1 MINMKK
7 IMISSALL
15 AATFIFG
22 GCVKDKGF
30 ENHEY
35 GINSPEAS
43 PAGVGFPWATASDAT
58 INSVEVKTSAQTVAA
73 PTITLFADQP
83 APQDIHVNLT
93 LNMALVTAHNAD
105 PAKTPLT
112 TFPAGAY
119 SIPSLKVTIPKGER
133 MGALNI
139 TIPTTTGL
147 SFSDIY
153 GLGFTIT
160 SVDEAGYK
168 IADNLKN
175 VVIGINVAN
184 QYAGDYNTSGYFMH
198 PTGPRALND
207 IKTLGTKSA
216 VGCIAPL
223 ADLYPQGYYFD
234 FDVALGTGVQPISNW
249 VARNATPAAP
259 GSGFFT
265 ADVPNPGG
273 LNPYPATGPTPGS
286 APWLHST
293 YNNTYNYTT
302 KTFFMHYGY
311 NGASQSWTRQAYEK
325 WVKK

>member
-22 GCVKDKGF
+22 GCLKDKGF
-30 ENHEY
+30 DNHEY
-35 GINSPEAS
+35 GINRPQSS
-43 PAGVGFPWATASDAT
+43 PAGIGFPWATASDVQIT
-58 INSVEVKTSAQTVAA
+58 SVEVKTSAQTVAI
-73 PTITLFADQP
+73 PTITLMADQP
-83 APQDIHVNLT
+83 APQDLHVNLT
-93 LNMALVTAHNAD
+93 ANQALVAAYNAD
-105 PAKTPLT
+105 PAHTPLA

-119 SIPSLKVTIPKGER
+119 SISSLKVTIPKGER

-147 SFSDIY
+147 SFSSIY
-153 GLGFTIT
+153 GLGFTIS

-168 IADNLKN
+168 IADNMKN
-175 VVIGINVAN
+175 VVVGINVAN
-184 QYAGDYNTSGYFMH
+184 QYAGTYNTSGYFMH

-207 IKTLGTKSA
+207 IKDLGTKSA

-223 ADLYPQGYYFD
+223 ADLYGQNYYFD
-234 FDVALGTGVQPISNW
+234 FDVSPTNTLTNW
-249 VARNATPAAP
+249 AGRGACPAAP

-265 ADVPNPGG
+265 ADVPNPAGIS
-273 LNPYPATGPTPGS
+273 PYPASGPTPGS
-286 APWLHST
+286 APWVHST
-293 YNNTYNYTT
+293 YNNTYVPAT
-302 KTFFMHYGY
+302 KTFWMHYGY
-311 NGASQSWTRQAYEK
+311 NGTAQNWTRQAYEK